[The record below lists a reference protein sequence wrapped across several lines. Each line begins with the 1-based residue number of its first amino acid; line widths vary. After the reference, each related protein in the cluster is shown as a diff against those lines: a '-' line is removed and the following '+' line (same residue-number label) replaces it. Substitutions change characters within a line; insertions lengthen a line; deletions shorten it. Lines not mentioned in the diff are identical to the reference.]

1 MKRKRGNKKGK
12 SKKLPV
18 VVVNEPTQNVVSL
31 NTEDNSGFGDIDNDD
46 NDCGMEAETP
56 SSMETDQPEKLASIN
71 SDRLINKA
79 SAKLV
84 YGRVKVKIKTKTLQS
99 QLTSS
104 DVPTQS
110 DTDKSSQQVGQ
121 ENQGIVSE
129 KMEDSANSLPDVN
142 TAVSG
147 NPSKKAGSIKIK
159 SSRGFG
165 SLGMNQCSNAAVVQ
179 SERTNQKEPGV
190 LCRDPHYNEQELTAS
205 LEVIKKIMKMD
216 AAEPFNAPV
225 NPVALG
231 IPDYFDVI
239 DTPMDF
245 GTICSNLESGVK
257 YMNSEDVFKDV
268 QYIWENCYK
277 YNNKG
282 DYVVEL
288 MKRVKKN
295 FSKYWTAAGLYTEQ
309 PGINGVESI
318 QSKDVAPSSNEKMQ
332 VKGGSL
338 KHKMRKRHGV
348 KRHKDDCLCAIC
360 VMMRRRQERE
370 ESAQIEDQIGTS
382 YSHLAQEV
390 KPEEPSPGESPYG
403 EDTSSNMDNSPGPDA
418 DADLEEKVEEVKLE
432 DTKQLYSPIQ
442 EKQEEEEKGNE
453 MDMQT
458 KGGVE
463 MSGRSQPGERS
474 GEEHSRDYPTHMVES
489 GGDMQQQVD
498 AQTEETSM
506 QHELETVAVEQQK
519 LKELSDKRQKAKM
532 YENLRRFQNPMLLKL
547 CGTLFPDN
555 HKSVWSGP
563 HSLARCPNLGRSSSI
578 HEAIMTFM
586 K

>member
-1 MKRKRGNKKGK
+1 MMIMTVEWR
-12 SKKLPV
+12 
-18 VVVNEPTQNVVSL
+18 T
-31 NTEDNSGFGDIDNDD
+31 
-46 NDCGMEAETP
+46 ETP

-121 ENQGIVSE
+121 EKQGIVSE

-295 FSKYWTAAGLYTEQ
+295 FSKYWTGCWVVY
-309 PGINGVESI
+309 
-318 QSKDVAPSSNEKMQ
+318 
-332 VKGGSL
+332 
-338 KHKMRKRHGV
+338 
-348 KRHKDDCLCAIC
+348 
-360 VMMRRRQERE
+360 
-370 ESAQIEDQIGTS
+370 
-382 YSHLAQEV
+382 
-390 KPEEPSPGESPYG
+390 
-403 EDTSSNMDNSPGPDA
+403 
-418 DADLEEKVEEVKLE
+418 
-432 DTKQLYSPIQ
+432 
-442 EKQEEEEKGNE
+442 
-453 MDMQT
+453 
-458 KGGVE
+458 
-463 MSGRSQPGERS
+463 
-474 GEEHSRDYPTHMVES
+474 
-489 GGDMQQQVD
+489 
-498 AQTEETSM
+498 
-506 QHELETVAVEQQK
+506 
-519 LKELSDKRQKAKM
+519 
-532 YENLRRFQNPMLLKL
+532 
-547 CGTLFPDN
+547 
-555 HKSVWSGP
+555 
-563 HSLARCPNLGRSSSI
+563 
-578 HEAIMTFM
+578 
-586 K
+586 